1 MYSFARAIAI
11 IHKNNLTCVNVVVVL
26 YFLIRAIFFSYKAFL
41 LHLTKKK
48 KKKKENT
55 TSHTNFQENLNF
67 IISNHKLLYLQLTHL
82 APKYAISFHPLWG
95 KFPSTVKH
103 WFNKLVHIIT
113 LKMGVHINFQ
123 PLFQLILSEIAK
135 TLTYEV

>member
-11 IHKNNLTCVNVVVVL
+11 INKNNLTCVNVVIVQ

-41 LHLTKKK
+41 LHLTKK

-67 IISNHKLLYLQLTHL
+67 IISNHNLLYLQLTHL
-82 APKYAISFHPLWG
+82 APKFAISFHPLWG

-113 LKMGVHINFQ
+113 LKMGVHINFY
-123 PLFQLILSEIAK
+123 PLFQS
-135 TLTYEV
+135 